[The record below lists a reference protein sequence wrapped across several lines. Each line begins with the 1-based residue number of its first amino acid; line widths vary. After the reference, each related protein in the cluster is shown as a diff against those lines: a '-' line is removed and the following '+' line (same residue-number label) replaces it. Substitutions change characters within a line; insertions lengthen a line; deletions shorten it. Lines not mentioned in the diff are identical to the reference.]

1 MDFAWVSDPTALLG
15 LGTLIL
21 LELVLGIDN
30 LIFIAILADKL
41 PPEQRARA
49 RTIGLSLALIMRLG
63 LLVTI
68 SWIAGLTEPIFTII
82 GLAISGRD
90 LILIGGGLFL
100 LTKATMELHE
110 RLEGGHGKTG
120 STTNYAVFWQVIAQI
135 IVLDAVFSLDSVITA
150 VGMVQELTVMMIAMI
165 VAVLVMLAA
174 ARPLMEFVTR
184 HPTVVVLCLGFLL
197 MIGFTLIAEGFDVKI
212 PKGYLYAAIGFSV
225 LIEFFNQLAR
235 RNRLR
240 VMAAGALRNRT
251 AEAVLRLLGGGGRGA
266 TAEPAEGT
274 SAQHGPEAASVFAPE
289 ERSMVR
295 GVMALGERN
304 VRSIMTPRTEVTW
317 LDLDAP
323 QDEARHLVVG
333 SGRSRFPVARGRL
346 DELAGVALTR
356 DLLQD
361 LLRGGAIDVA
371 RSVHP
376 PVIVPE
382 NLPVLVA
389 MERLR
394 QSPVQML
401 IVVDEYGSV
410 EGVVTPTDILEAI
423 AGEFPEG
430 ADEPIR
436 IEAQSDGSWL
446 VDAQIDIHRL
456 GHLLEAD
463 LVDQAGRYTTLAG
476 LMMWRLGRLP
486 AIGDTV
492 RQDDLSFEVT
502 SLDRRRPGLVLVRT
516 KAASA
521 AER

>member
-1 MDFAWVSDPTALLG
+1 MDFAWISDPTALLG

-41 PPEQRARA
+41 PPEERARA
-49 RTIGLSLALIMRLG
+49 RMIGLSLALIMRLG
-63 LLVTI
+63 LLVTV
-68 SWIAGLTEPIFTII
+68 SWIAGLTQPIFTLF
-82 GLAISGRD
+82 GMGISGRD

-110 RLEGGHGKTG
+110 RLEGGSGKAG
-120 STTNYAVFWQVIAQI
+120 GPVEYAVFWQVIAQI
-135 IVLDAVFSLDSVITA
+135 VVLDAVFSLDSVITA
-150 VGMVQELTVMMIAMI
+150 VGMVQELTVMMLAMVI
-165 VAVLVMLAA
+165 AVLVMLAA

-225 LIEFFNQLAR
+225 LIEVFNQLAR
-235 RNRLR
+235 RNQVRMLATGSLR
-240 VMAAGALRNRT
+240 TRT
-251 AEAVLRLLGGGGRGA
+251 AAAVLRLLGGPGPGQATEAPEGGNAGA
-266 TAEPAEGT
+266 DPD
-274 SAQHGPEAASVFAPE
+274 PASVFAPQ
-289 ERSMVR
+289 ERSMVQ
-295 GVMALGERN
+295 GVIALGERN

-323 QDEARHLVVG
+323 PEETRQLVVG

-346 DELAGVALTR
+346 DELVGVALTR

-361 LLRGGAIDVA
+361 LLRGGAIDAA

-382 NLPVLVA
+382 HLPVLVA

-401 IVVDEYGSV
+401 VVIDEYGSV
-410 EGVVTPTDILEAI
+410 EGVVTPTDLLEAI

-430 ADEPIR
+430 ADHPITMEP
-436 IEAQSDGSWL
+436 QPDGSWL
-446 VDAQIDIHRL
+446 VDAQIDTHRL
-456 GHLLEAD
+456 SHLLEAE

-476 LMMWRLGRLP
+476 LLMWRLGRLP
-486 AIGDTV
+486 VAGDTV
-492 RQDDLSFEVT
+492 EQGGVVFTITTLA
-502 SLDRRRPGLVLVRT
+502 RRRPGMVLAR
-516 KAASA
+516 KAPPEA
-521 AER
+521 AEG